1 MMTGCAVRGGQEP
14 VFAVVSVKQVRMGTG
29 AECCQN
35 QFSFL
40 DLINQKPVRLNMTFP
55 ESSIISG
62 QSMISILGRK
72 RFSASKISTTF
83 SSRVRSYPLFII
95 FL

>member
-1 MMTGCAVRGGQEP
+1 MKTGCAVRGGQEP

-35 QFSFL
+35 QFFFL

-72 RFSASKISTTF
+72 RFF
-83 SSRVRSYPLFII
+83 CQ
-95 FL
+95 